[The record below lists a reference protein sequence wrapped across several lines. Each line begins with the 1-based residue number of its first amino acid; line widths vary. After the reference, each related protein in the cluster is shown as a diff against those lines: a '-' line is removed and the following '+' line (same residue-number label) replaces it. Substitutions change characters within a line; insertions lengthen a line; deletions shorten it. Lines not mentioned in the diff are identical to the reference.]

1 MKDKLEKY
9 MKFGDSNHYTNIL
22 NIMLNNRSKDWFSE
36 LGKYVDDTIDISE
49 IPGLSFY
56 LSRKPSESKFKNI
69 KDFGLFTNVDKKY
82 DSDMKNYYSGLSTMF
97 TTAVLDD
104 VSLRKMFGESILHS
118 EFGEGFDGDWDEE
131 LQEYKDSDITESC
144 ASYFITSGGVDF
156 HISYDH
162 RGTKIEIDLGK
173 SYDSRPTDDMA
184 ERCLGGL
191 KSLVDLFKEKCL

>member
-1 MKDKLEKY
+1 

-36 LGKYVDDTIDISE
+36 LGKYIDDTIDISE
-49 IPGLSFY
+49 VPGLSVY

-69 KDFGLFTNVDKKY
+69 KSFGLFTNVNKKR
-82 DSDMKNYYSGLSTMF
+82 YYSGLSTMF
-97 TTAVLDD
+97 TTAILDS
-104 VSLRKMFGESILHS
+104 VSLRKMFGDPILHS
-118 EFGEGFDGDWDEE
+118 EFGEGFDGD
-131 LQEYKDSDITESC
+131 SDTTESC

-162 RGTKIEIDLGK
+162 RGTNIEIDLGD
-173 SYDSRPTDDMA
+173 SYDSEDPTDDMT
-184 ERCLGGL
+184 EKCLSGL

>member
-1 MKDKLEKY
+1 MRDKLEKY
-9 MKFGDSNHYTNIL
+9 MKFGDSNHYTPTM
-22 NIMLNNRSKDWFSE
+22 NIMINNRSKDWYVE
-36 LGKYVDDTIDISE
+36 LGKYIDGTIDISKV
-49 IPGLSFY
+49 PVLSWDVKNKPIGNIHTKIDDFNNPYNRFY
-56 LSRKPSESKFKNI
+56 SN
-69 KDFGLFTNVDKKY
+69 
-82 DSDMKNYYSGLSTMF
+82 LSTMF
-97 TTAVLDD
+97 TTTVLDD
-104 VSLRKMFGESILHS
+104 VSLRKMFGEPILHS

-131 LQEYKDSDITESC
+131 LQEYKDSDIIESC